1 MRESLHEF
9 WWFGLKQARACVF
22 AGSFFVILFLSKHI
36 PLGPIARYDFILFAA
51 VALQVVLLATKVETF
66 DELKVI
72 CVFHV
77 IGLALEVFKT
87 SPQIHEWSYP
97 EASFF
102 RIRTVPLYSGFMY
115 ASVASYMCQSWRLLK
130 LELTG
135 YPRYIF
141 SVPLSAAIYLNFFT
155 RHFIPDFRWILGAL
169 VVVIFWKARVWFTV
183 TDKRRFMP
191 IALSFFLIG
200 LFVWLAENITTYLGA
215 YLYPNQAGG
224 WQHVAFRR
232 VTSWFLLVIISF
244 MIVAD
249 LKHLKERL
257 KSSSPP
263 A

>member
-1 MRESLHEF
+1 M
-9 WWFGLKQARACVF
+9 F
-22 AGSFFVILFLSKHI
+22 AGSFFVILFASKHI
-36 PLGPIARYDFILFAA
+36 PLGPLPRYDFILLAA
-51 VALQVVLLATKVETF
+51 VALQVALVAARIETL

-87 SPQIHEWSYP
+87 DPRIGEWSYP
-97 EASFF
+97 EASYF

-115 ASVASYMCQSWRLLK
+115 ASVASYMCQAWRLLK

-135 YPRYIF
+135 YPRYLL
-141 SVPLSAAIYLNFFT
+141 SVPLSAAIYANFFT
-155 RHFIPDFRWILGAL
+155 RHFLPDVRWILGAL
-169 VVVIFWKARVWFTV
+169 VVAVFWKARVWFTV
-183 TDKRRFMP
+183 TEKRRFMP

-200 LFVWLAENITTYLGA
+200 FFVWLAENITTYLGA
-215 YLYPNQAGG
+215 YLYPNQHGG

-232 VTSWFLLVIISF
+232 VSSWFLLVIISF

-257 KSSSPP
+257 HPAPP
-263 A
+263 GPR